1 MNTKRI
7 ITSTIKITD
16 EQTGDVSTFCV
27 DTNHDSVEQ
36 IAKWMAIVLEN
47 NNKGVKYE
55 NIKSSKTKR

>member
-1 MNTKRI
+1 MADTKRI

-27 DTNHDSVEQ
+27 DVNHDTPEQ

-47 NNKGVKYE
+47 N
-55 NIKSSKTKR
+55 SKQIGAK